1 MRGLAVIGA
10 TVLMTGVVGM
20 TAGCANTSGLV
31 GGWRAPA
38 FADLQQMCGAGQR
51 DYGAD
56 THAVYSA
63 VYDAYVANRHGKLT
77 QDQFCGFQAGL
88 AQHYS
93 APGGDAQAR
102 NAWITYLNAQRAQA
116 VTWRA
121 SADPTLRGG

>member
-1 MRGLAVIGA
+1 MIGA
-10 TVLMTGVVGM
+10 AVLVGCAAAGL
-20 TAGCANTSGLV
+20 AGCANTSGLV

-38 FADLQQMCGAGQR
+38 FADLQQMCGAQQP

-56 THAVYSA
+56 TQAVYSA
-63 VYDAYVANRHGKLT
+63 VYDAYVAHRHGKLA

-93 APGGDAQAR
+93 ANASGAGTDAR
-102 NAWITYLNAQRAQA
+102 NAWIAYLNAQRAQA
-116 VTWRA
+116 LTWRA

>member
-1 MRGLAVIGA
+1 MRGLAMIGA
-10 TVLMTGVVGM
+10 MVLVAAT
-20 TAGCANTSGLV
+20 TAGCANTSGLP

-38 FADLQQMCGAGQR
+38 FADLQQMCGAQQA

-56 THAVYSA
+56 AQAVYSA
-63 VYDAYVANRHGKLT
+63 VYDAYVANRHGKLP

-93 APGGDAQAR
+93 ASAANAGDAQAR
-102 NAWITYLNAQRAQA
+102 NAWVAYLNAQRAQA
-116 VTWRA
+116 LTWRA